1 MYEFNSKVAEAV
13 NQIFFTNE
21 MCKFYRLPAFDLTQ
35 SSKVVSSNSHSE
47 LKMKISSAIQS
58 NIRAEKKENIFLF
71 TEKFY
76 YGENLEES
84 DLNSAF
90 EKLKLESLYFLDLP
104 NTLLTMKDFQSGEFV
119 R

>member
-13 NQIFFTNE
+13 NQIYFTNE
-21 MCKFYRLPAFDLTQ
+21 MCKFYRLPAFDLSQ
-35 SSKVVSSNSHSE
+35 SSKVVSSSSHLE

-71 TEKFY
+71 SEKFFY
-76 YGENLEES
+76 RETLEEAELS
-84 DLNSAF
+84 SAF
-90 EKLKLESLYFLDLP
+90 EKLKLESMYLLDLP
-104 NTLLTMKDFQSGEFV
+104 NKLLTMKDFQSGEFV